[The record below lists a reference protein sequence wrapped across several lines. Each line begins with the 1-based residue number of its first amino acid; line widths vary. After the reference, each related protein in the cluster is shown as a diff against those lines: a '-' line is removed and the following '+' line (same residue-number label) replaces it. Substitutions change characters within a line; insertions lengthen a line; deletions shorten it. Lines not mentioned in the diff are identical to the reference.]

1 MKSIIVFLGKNN
13 HYHIILNQVD
23 LTEPIN
29 YLSLSTLLACFLDE
43 GNQLSLHIDGD
54 IILGGLFPVHLRS
67 TKTENACG
75 KLDLL
80 PGYQYLAS
88 MLFSLNEINKDQHI
102 LPGIKLGTKIYDTC
116 RSQTIGS
123 DGAKEI
129 IKYTLREDN
138 DTAPLPGVVGPFR
151 SDVSVAVANL
161 LRVFDIPQISYGS
174 TTPVL
179 NDKDLYGYFSRT
191 VPFNSYQGKAMVD
204 VVRYFGWSYV
214 MTVYSPGQ
222 YGEKGMEKFYQEAE
236 RAGLCIANKIKLPA
250 FPTEEDFINTIQEL
264 LELRKK
270 IRAVN
275 WTL

>member
-1 MKSIIVFLGKNN
+1 MLVVEHVTLKHKLATWVQLCQQNKHDGFDSFIHAGHTLLKSIVFFLGKNN

-29 YLSLSTLLACFLDE
+29 YLSLPTLPACFLDE

-75 KLDLL
+75 ELDLL

-123 DGAKEI
+123 DGAEEI

-138 DTAPLPGVVGPFR
+138 DTAPLSGVVGPF
-151 SDVSVAVANL
+151 
-161 LRVFDIPQISYGS
+161 
-174 TTPVL
+174 
-179 NDKDLYGYFSRT
+179 
-191 VPFNSYQGKAMVD
+191 
-204 VVRYFGWSYV
+204 
-214 MTVYSPGQ
+214 
-222 YGEKGMEKFYQEAE
+222 
-236 RAGLCIANKIKLPA
+236 
-250 FPTEEDFINTIQEL
+250 
-264 LELRKK
+264 
-270 IRAVN
+270 
-275 WTL
+275 